1 MSVTSSTVSVRRKTK
16 ISEKRFVCSYEG
28 CIKSFSRSEHLSRHQ
43 LNHYPK
49 RIFRCDHCDKT
60 FVRNDLL
67 SRHRERLKRHNS
79 NGSVSSSETNAPPTM
94 VKRMRYNQPDQ
105 PPQPHLSHLQAPP
118 SDFGFPTTAENNHAN
133 MRTYSFM
140 ENSRGTSDAA
150 QKSSSGSFINPFL
163 PNNAIE
169 QPHLFDNQTP
179 SPSQL
184 ASPSHVSGSASTVP
198 LFGDDFNLTGM
209 SGGFAAWLFDDTS
222 TDIAAAAAAA
232 GFNITHQRKSNA
244 SEVTLQIP
252 STSQCKT
259 LSHAA
264 APGTTVPP
272 NHNPVHHTPAA
283 ANGATIPKFHF
294 PSLSVHELITPAT
307 ADCDTVQ
314 ASHRAKIISTLS
326 SIPDLETNPNFTL
339 ERLRRYYDTYWT
351 FFHPQIPILHK
362 AMGVIDDMPVLLLI
376 TLVHMGMAREPDEAG
391 ELSDVIHDKLR
402 WLVFGSEHFRPPAKL
417 WVLQC
422 LLLIEVFGK
431 LCTKRLHH
439 EMAHIFHGTLIT
451 VCTNFA
457 FFGEY

>member
-1 MSVTSSTVSVRRKTK
+1 M
-16 ISEKRFVCSYEG
+16 CSYEG
-28 CIKSFSRSEHLSRHQ
+28 CTKSFSRSEHLSRHQ

-67 SRHRERLKRHNS
+67 SRHRERLKRHDS
-79 NGSVSSSETNAPPTM
+79 NGSVTFSESNAPSSAI
-94 VKRMRYNQPDQ
+94 KRMRYNQPDQ
-105 PPQPHLSHLQAPP
+105 SPQPHLSHLQASP
-118 SDFGFPTTAENNHAN
+118 SDFGYPTMAGNNHAN
-133 MRTYSFM
+133 MRTYPFI
-140 ENSRGTSDAA
+140 EHSRGTSSAA
-150 QKSSSGSFINPFL
+150 QNSSSGSFINPFL
-163 PNNAIE
+163 PNSAIE
-169 QPHLFDNQTP
+169 QPHLYDDQTS

-184 ASPSHVSGSASTVP
+184 ASPSHVSGSGSTVP

-222 TDIAAAAAAA
+222 TDFAAAAAAA
-232 GFNITHQRKSNA
+232 GFNMTHQRRSDT
-244 SEVTLQIP
+244 SDVSLQIP
-252 STSQCKT
+252 TTSHFET
-259 LSHAA
+259 ASHAVA
-264 APGTTVPP
+264 APATTVPH
-272 NHNPVHHTPAA
+272 NHNPVRHTPAVP
-283 ANGATIPKFHF
+283 NGAPIPKFHF
-294 PSLSVHELITPAT
+294 PSLSVHELVTPAA
-307 ADCDTVQ
+307 ADCDIVQ

-339 ERLRRYYDTYWT
+339 ERLRQYYDNYWT

-431 LCTKRLHH
+431 LCTMRLHH

-451 VCTNFA
+451 VGTTLYSLCN
-457 FFGEY
+457 